1 MNNPHI
7 VTLLVVFLARAC
19 SPIPVLNM
27 LAPTDGIAETH
38 NVAYG
43 DGPRRTLD
51 VYAPPQS
58 ARPAPVLVFFYGGA
72 WRIGMKQ
79 WHRYIGASLAERG
92 VLVVIPDYRQYPE
105 VMFPAFM
112 DDAAAAVAWSRA
124 NATKFGGDPRR
135 LFIMGHSAGG
145 QIATLLAL
153 DPTYLQSAGV
163 PGGSVCGVIG
173 LAGAYDLHPT
183 NPTDFPAIPADEW
196 AQSRPINHVT
206 PHAPPMLLL
215 TGDADKV
222 IEPGN
227 ALRLAARLRAADV
240 PVSITVYP
248 AIDHMALM
256 EALAGPLAFLAPVR
270 DASLRFIADHR
281 PCGH

>member
-1 MNNPHI
+1 VHNPHI
-7 VTLLVVFLARAC
+7 VTLLVVLLARAC
-19 SPIPVLNM
+19 SPIPILNM
-27 LAPTDGIAETH
+27 LAPADGIAITQ
-38 NVAYG
+38 NVSYG
-43 DGPRRTLD
+43 EGPRRTLD
-51 VYAPPQS
+51 VYAPPQT
-58 ARPAPVLVFFYGGA
+58 ARSAPVLVFFYGGA

-79 WHRYIGASLAERG
+79 WHRYIGVSLAEHG

-105 VMFPAFM
+105 VTFPAFM

-124 NATKFGGDPRR
+124 NAARFGGDPRR

-145 QIATLLAL
+145 QIAALLAL
-153 DPTYLQSAGV
+153 DPSYLRSAGL
-163 PGGSVCGVIG
+163 PDGSVCGVIG
-173 LAGAYDLHPT
+173 LAGAYDLHPA
-183 NPTDFPAIPADEW
+183 NPADFPAIPADAW

-222 IEPGN
+222 VEPGN
-227 ALRLAARLRAADV
+227 TLRLAARLRAADM
-240 PVSITVYP
+240 PVSVAVYP

-270 DASLRFIADHR
+270 DASLRFIADGGS
-281 PCGH
+281 CGH